1 LLHSLIRH
9 SVHVVQEEDFMQ
21 QEQPKPESFEGLTV
35 QLAQLDWQR
44 GLTRNDIKTAWPDFP
59 QSVYLRLPDSKRF
72 SSPREVL
79 HAARIAPSRAEGDFL
94 GAQPGIP
101 TDLSVEEGGPPGWG
115 DSPLVTPGGT
125 IDAGSAEDKEEPE
138 PE

>member
-1 LLHSLIRH
+1 
-9 SVHVVQEEDFMQ
+9 MQ
-21 QEQPKPESFEGLTV
+21 QEQRQPERFEHLTA
-35 QLAQLDWQR
+35 QLAQLDWMR
-44 GLTRNDIKTAWPDFP
+44 GLTRNDIKAAWSDFP
-59 QSVYLRLPDSKRF
+59 QAVYLRLPDSKRF

-101 TDLSVEEGGPPGWG
+101 TDLSLEEGGPPGWG
-115 DSPLVTPGGT
+115 NSPLVTPGGT

-138 PE
+138 PKP